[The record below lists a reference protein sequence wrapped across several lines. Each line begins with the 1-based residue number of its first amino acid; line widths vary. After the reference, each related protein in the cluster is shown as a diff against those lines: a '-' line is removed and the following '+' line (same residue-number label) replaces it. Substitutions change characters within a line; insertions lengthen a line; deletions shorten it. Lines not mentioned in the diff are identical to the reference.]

1 MFSQPLVGLR
11 VNLRQASE
19 EVLVKSSVHRVI
31 VGLAKV
37 HLLLTCNV
45 HTCTAVEPL
54 GLLPFCIVG
63 CKTALT
69 NYLSVIYVEQVV
81 VCLVEKDNF
90 RGAVNHR
97 LVKAL
102 LFGHASDSA

>member
-1 MFSQPLVGLR
+1 MYILA
-11 VNLRQASE
+11 RQWNPWAFF
-19 EVLVKSSVHRVI
+19 HFD
-31 VGLAKV
+31 
-37 HLLLTCNV
+37 H
-45 HTCTAVEPL
+45 
-54 GLLPFCIVG
+54 IVG

-69 NYLSVIYVEQVV
+69 NYLPVIYVEQVV